1 MGISRSHQGSY
12 PTYEALRKSFKPM
25 TDQHETRQLLCTFSN
40 SKDFRTVAEDIRKFY
55 EVYSNRIFAF
65 VNSQSPKEVYLTYN
79 VLNMRK
85 DAPKFPNTI
94 LIHRKKQ
101 TNTLYTLNAMNRLI
115 EEENG
120 QADKTYMVN
129 WKLYENSLIITG
141 DVSIRIIPLKISTV
155 LE

>member
-1 MGISRSHQGSY
+1 
-12 PTYEALRKSFKPM
+12 M
-25 TDQHETRQLLCTFSN
+25 TDQDTRQLLCTFSN
-40 SKDFRTVAEDIRKFY
+40 AKDFRTVAEEVRKFY
-55 EVYSNRIFAF
+55 EVYSNRVFAF
-65 VNSQSPKEVYLTYN
+65 VNAQNLKEIYLTYN

-115 EEENG
+115 EEEHG
-120 QADKTYMVN
+120 CADKTYVVN

-141 DVSIRIIPLKISTV
+141 DVSIRIIPLKISSI
-155 LE
+155 LDWNKSY

>member
-1 MGISRSHQGSY
+1 
-12 PTYEALRKSFKPM
+12 M
-25 TDQHETRQLLCTFSN
+25 TDQHDARQLLCTFSN
-40 SKDFRTVAEDIRKFY
+40 SKDFRTVADDIRKFY

-65 VNSQSPKEVYLTYN
+65 ANAQSLKEVYLTYN

-120 QADKTYMVN
+120 KADKTYVVN

-141 DVSIRIIPLKISTV
+141 DVSIRIIPLKISTI

>member
-1 MGISRSHQGSY
+1 MR
-12 PTYEALRKSFKPM
+12 
-25 TDQHETRQLLCTFSN
+25 DQDTRQLLCTFSN
-40 SKDFRTVAEDIRKFY
+40 AKDFHSIADEVRKFY

-65 VNSQSPKEVYLTYN
+65 VNAQTPNEVYLTYN

-115 EEENG
+115 EEEHG
-120 QADKTYMVN
+120 SLDKTYQVN

-141 DVSIRIIPLKISTV
+141 DVSIRIIPLKISSI
-155 LE
+155 LD

>member
-1 MGISRSHQGSY
+1 
-12 PTYEALRKSFKPM
+12 M
-25 TDQHETRQLLCTFSN
+25 TDQDTRQLLCTFSN
-40 SKDFRTVAEDIRKFY
+40 AKDFHAVADEIRKFY

-65 VNSQSPKEVYLTYN
+65 VNAQTPHEVYLTYN

-101 TNTLYTLNAMNRLI
+101 FNCLYTLNAMNRLI
-115 EEENG
+115 EEEHG
-120 QADKTYMVN
+120 SLDKTYQVN

-141 DVSIRIIPLKISTV
+141 DVSVRIIPLKISSI
-155 LE
+155 LD

>member
-1 MGISRSHQGSY
+1 MIEQ
-12 PTYEALRKSFKPM
+12 
-25 TDQHETRQLLCTFSN
+25 DNNRQLLCTFSN
-40 SKDFRTVAEDIRKFY
+40 IKDFRTVAEEIKRFY
-55 EVYSNRIFAF
+55 EVYSNRVFAF
-65 VNSQSPKEVYLTYN
+65 INVKNPNEIYLTYN
-79 VLNMRK
+79 VLNMK
-85 DAPKFPNTI
+85 KNSPKFPNTI

-120 QADKTYMVN
+120 HADKTYMVN

-141 DVSIRIIPLKISTV
+141 DVSIRIISLKISSV

>member
-1 MGISRSHQGSY
+1 
-12 PTYEALRKSFKPM
+12 M
-25 TDQHETRQLLCTFSN
+25 TDQDNRQLLCTFSN
-40 SKDFRTVAEDIRKFY
+40 AEEFRQIAEEIRKFY
-55 EVYSNRIFAF
+55 EVYSGRIFAF
-65 VNSQSPKEVYLTYN
+65 ANAKTPKEVYLTYN

-85 DAPKFPNTI
+85 DSPKFPNTI

-120 QADKTYMVN
+120 QADKTYVVN

-141 DVSIRIIPLKISTV
+141 DVSVRIIPLKIAAI
-155 LE
+155 LELT

>member
-1 MGISRSHQGSY
+1 
-12 PTYEALRKSFKPM
+12 M
-25 TDQHETRQLLCTFSN
+25 TDQDNRQLLCTFSN
-40 SKDFRTVAEDIRKFY
+40 AEEFRDVAEEIRKFY
-55 EVYSNRIFAF
+55 EVYSGRIFAF
-65 VNSQSPKEVYLTYN
+65 ANAKTPKEVYLTYN

-85 DAPKFPNTI
+85 DSPKFPNTI

-120 QADKTYMVN
+120 HADKTYVVN

-141 DVSIRIIPLKISTV
+141 DVSVRIIPLKITAI
-155 LE
+155 LELT

>member
-1 MGISRSHQGSY
+1 
-12 PTYEALRKSFKPM
+12 M
-25 TDQHETRQLLCTFSN
+25 TDQDTRQLLCTFTTA
-40 SKDFRTVAEDIRKFY
+40 KDIRTTADEIRKFY

-65 VNSQSPKEVYLTYN
+65 INAQNIKEVYLTYN
-79 VLNMRK
+79 VLNVRK

-120 QADKTYMVN
+120 HADKTFIVN

-141 DVSIRIIPLKISTV
+141 DVSIRVIPLKISTI
-155 LE
+155 LD